1 MFRCTF
7 VSELTILLADDHE
20 VVRRGLKAF
29 LNSHAGWRVVDEA
42 SDGREAIEK
51 TRKVR
56 PEVVVLDI
64 TLPEL
69 TGLEVAR
76 RILAELPET
85 RLVFFTM
92 HNSEQMVYEALNTGA
107 QGYVLKSD
115 SSSDLVSAI
124 EASSRRQIFVSSKL
138 APLMSPDFLKGGPKA
153 RVAKVPTEVL
163 TPRERE
169 VLQLLAEGK
178 NSKDASAILGITLKT
193 VETHRANLMAK
204 LDLHSLSSLV
214 RYAIRNKLVQP

>member
-1 MFRCTF
+1 M
-7 VSELTILLADDHE
+7 SELTILLADDHE

-214 RYAIRNKLVQP
+214 RYAIRTKLVQP

>member
-1 MFRCTF
+1 M
-7 VSELTILLADDHE
+7 SELTILLADDHE